1 MEHTRKMVLV
11 PEEHVAQLG
20 TQNQRQPA
28 FSSSVS
34 AAQTLQPTD
43 TVLSRLD
50 AEMNEIL
57 NSNAYKNEREKWG
70 AYLVVLQRYL
80 HFSDDERA
88 RQHSELMKSEHT
100 TASNHDKGEKE
111 EEARN
116 GMNDSVIIESIPTKY
131 RTKAKLLLRRLHGAP
146 RCNFSWDSGGVVS
159 IGRRPIQ
166 GSNIIDLVNDAMRA
180 RKISKP
186 AGRGAFAKFLR
197 AIQTPR
203 EFIGNEALWLET
215 RANSTLR
222 PSQIEESSNSSTNS
236 GGGVTAASQSSFFS
250 GRDSKSDNAGQSG
263 NGYRNKYNKKR
274 RVTWANLK
282 L

>member
-1 MEHTRKMVLV
+1 MEHARKMVLV

-20 TQNQRQPA
+20 TQNQRQPT
-28 FSSSVS
+28 FSSNISQ
-34 AAQTLQPTD
+34 AQPLQPTD
-43 TVLSRLD
+43 TVLFRLD

-57 NSNAYKNEREKWG
+57 NSNAYKNEREKWA

-100 TASNHDKGEKE
+100 TVSNYDKGEKE
-111 EEARN
+111 ETRN

-131 RTKAKLLLRRLHGAP
+131 RTKAKLLLRRLHDTP
-146 RCNFSWDSGGVVS
+146 RRNFSWDSGGVVS
-159 IGRRPIQ
+159 IGGRPIQ
-166 GSNIIDLVNDAMRA
+166 GSNIVDLVNDAMRA

-203 EFIGNEALWLET
+203 EFIGNEALWQET

-236 GGGVTAASQSSFFS
+236 DGVTAASQSPFFS
-250 GRDSKSDNAGQSG
+250 GRDSKSDSEGQSG
-263 NGYRNKYNKKR
+263 NGYRNNCNKKR
-274 RVTWANLK
+274 RVTWVNLK